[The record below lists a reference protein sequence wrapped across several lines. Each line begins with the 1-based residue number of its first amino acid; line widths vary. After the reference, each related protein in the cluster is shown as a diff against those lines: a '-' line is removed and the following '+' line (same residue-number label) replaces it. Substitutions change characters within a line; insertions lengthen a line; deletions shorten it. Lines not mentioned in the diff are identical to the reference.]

1 MENNFYRMM
10 FNVSRYFLWRTPMLK
25 RRLGVH
31 AVVPRIAVQND
42 PFHYRLVSISPT
54 SVRVSWAEKLTST
67 FHNIWLRDHCQCE
80 QCLHPQ
86 TKQRLINTFQIP
98 SDIKS
103 TAIEQSKDGLTI
115 QWNHQEHR
123 SFYEWSWLFRHSYYP
138 RLQRTFPLVKQ
149 LWNCDIQ
156 QALPAVE
163 YNTVMKSDDGVADWT
178 AKIEKYGFCF
188 VNGVPV
194 NPESTEKLLCRI
206 AFIRTTHYGKF
217 WDFTSNLAKADLA
230 YTTMKLDAHTDTTY
244 FTDPVGLQLLHLLE
258 FDGVG
263 GESLLVDGFRAARI
277 LREEDPTA
285 YRILSHIGIPSHSAG
300 NNDIFIQPSTTNPIL
315 THNLNTGQ
323 LEQIRWNNS
332 DRSTMDQWNNADDVP
347 LFYDAIRKWNEILSR
362 KDSELW
368 TQLRPG
374 RALIFDNWRVLHGRS
389 AFSGHRRLCGGYINR
404 DDYVSRLRLTN
415 LGRDGILKTIF

>member
-1 MENNFYRMM
+1 
-10 FNVSRYFLWRTPMLK
+10 L
-25 RRLGVH
+25 
-31 AVVPRIAVQND
+31 
-42 PFHYRLVSISPT
+42 
-54 SVRVSWAEKLTST
+54 
-67 FHNIWLRDHCQCE
+67 
-80 QCLHPQ
+80 
-86 TKQRLINTFQIP
+86 
-98 SDIKS
+98 
-103 TAIEQSKDGLTI
+103 
-115 QWNHQEHR
+115 
-123 SFYEWSWLFRHSYYP
+123 
-138 RLQRTFPLVKQ
+138 
-149 LWNCDIQ
+149 
-156 QALPAVE
+156 
-163 YNTVMKSDDGVADWT
+163 KSDDGVADWT

-323 LEQIRWNNS
+323 LGQIRWNNS

-362 KDSELW
+362 KDGELW